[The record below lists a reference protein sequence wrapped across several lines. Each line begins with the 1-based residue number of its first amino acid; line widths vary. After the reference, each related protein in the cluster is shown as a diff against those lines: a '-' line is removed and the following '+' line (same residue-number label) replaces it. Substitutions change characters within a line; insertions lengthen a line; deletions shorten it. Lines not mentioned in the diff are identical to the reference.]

1 MSSCGLPVRRV
12 GLWQSE
18 TPPGKTFSGPMP
30 WALLSLGEFGT
41 QSWESRPI
49 GAWGKGLA
57 PRTPS
62 CRRSYFKPTV
72 RTSKSCT
79 ELEGRRVP
87 MWAKTPD
94 QLLDPLL
101 TCLSPQHS
109 PPPRPRLHHVLSP
122 RNSKSPSRSSCSR
135 RQSIFTTL
143 RLRSDLGPGSR
154 PWSPSAR
161 MRGEAGQELV
171 RARRTLSDGQLQG
184 ARARGFRVSPGA
196 CRMVTRGALGLQ
208 LLALSGRVT

>member
-30 WALLSLGEFGT
+30 WALLFLGEFGT

-101 TCLSPQHS
+101 TCLSPQHG

-208 LLALSGRVT
+208 LLAVSGRVT

>member
-1 MSSCGLPVRRV
+1 
-12 GLWQSE
+12 
-18 TPPGKTFSGPMP
+18 
-30 WALLSLGEFGT
+30 
-41 QSWESRPI
+41 
-49 GAWGKGLA
+49 
-57 PRTPS
+57 
-62 CRRSYFKPTV
+62 
-72 RTSKSCT
+72 
-79 ELEGRRVP
+79 

-101 TCLSPQHS
+101 TCLSPQHG

-208 LLALSGRVT
+208 LLAVSGRVT